1 MAAEWLLSA
10 LIIAVATPDSEPVWG
25 QSHQAMQTISTSPE
39 LMLSHSG
46 A

>member
-10 LIIAVATPDSEPVWG
+10 FIIAVATPDSEPVWR